1 MNYNFNKYKE
11 KSLKLTA
18 RKMWGFS
25 PVTRIVKPKKGKLAY
40 SRQQF
45 KKIVDW

>member
-1 MNYNFNKYKE
+1 MNYNFNKYKQKS
-11 KSLKLTA
+11 KSLKV
-18 RKMWGFS
+18 RVMWEFN

-45 KKIVDW
+45 KNFSVD